1 MSFNYSDIK
10 NEIDSIDAL
19 IADYKSFELTAPSVA
34 ELQAFVNGL
43 QETINRQSI
52 ELERAQQRE
61 RELSTTKDEFQ
72 KEVTDKKEEI
82 TSTLQLIKEYELR
95 IATLEANA
103 QTSNSE
109 NNTQLEILR
118 AERDRQ
124 LQDLD
129 TLKVELAESK
139 TIHNEVK
146 EKLKL
151 YKEHIAK
158 LQNENRTSRLMMLDA
173 TEQKQ
178 KRERSPQ
185 SRGEQAPNPT
195 RARQDRE
202 FESAFE
208 DFQDVRETDD
218 EGIDL
223 SRIQKIEDILKTT
236 VTSAT
241 KVKNLEKSRFTK
253 AELTYAL
260 KRRGQNTDNLNTNKD
275 LIEALAKL

>member
-10 NEIDSIDAL
+10 TEIDSIDAL
-19 IADYKSFELTAPSVA
+19 IADYKSFEITAPSVA

-43 QETINRQSI
+43 QETINRQSM

-109 NNTQLEILR
+109 NSAQLDVLR
-118 AERDRQ
+118 TERDRQ
-124 LQDLD
+124 VQELE
-129 TLKVELAESK
+129 TLKIELAEIK
-139 TIHNEVK
+139 TIHSEVK

-151 YKEHIAK
+151 YREHISK
-158 LQNENRTSRLMMLDA
+158 LQDENRTSRLMMLDA

-185 SRGEQAPNPT
+185 SGGVQAPNPT
-195 RARQDRE
+195 RLRQDPE
-202 FESAFE
+202 FVSAFDE
-208 DFQDVRETDD
+208 FQDVREADD
-218 EGIDL
+218 DGIDL
-223 SRIQKIEDILKTT
+223 TRIQKIEDILKTT
-236 VTSAT
+236 VTPAT
-241 KVKNLEKSRFTK
+241 KVKNLEKPRFTK

-260 KRRGQNTDNLNTNKD
+260 KRRGQNTENLNTNKD